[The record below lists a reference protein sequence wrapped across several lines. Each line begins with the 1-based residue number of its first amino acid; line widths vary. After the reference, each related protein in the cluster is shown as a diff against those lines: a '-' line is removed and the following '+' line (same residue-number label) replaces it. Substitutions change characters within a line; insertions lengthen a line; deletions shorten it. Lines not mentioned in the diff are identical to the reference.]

1 MDNNKITIYKN
12 FISFDSEIK
21 ALKYV
26 ENALNFMNTQKKEKH
41 KAFIFHDEEYS
52 STVEL
57 SSLVHRVIKKLKE
70 NKKNHLKIY
79 FHGFFNIS

>member
-1 MDNNKITIYKN
+1 MDNNITIYKN

-26 ENALNFMNTQKKEKH
+26 ENALNLINTQKEKH

-57 SSLVHRVIKKLKE
+57 SFLVHRIVKCVW
-70 NKKNHLKIY
+70 HLKV
-79 FHGFFNIS
+79 F